1 MMITHFFKVLS
12 VLMTLQGILLFMAH
26 VLGT

>member
-1 MMITHFFKVLS
+1 MMITHFFKVLP
-12 VLMTLQGILLFMAH
+12 VLMILQGILLFMAH